1 MISTSMPSASAA
13 FSNAVHCGSL
23 LPTTPILTVSPAAPA
38 ADSFSASVFEAHPA
52 RDAISAAETAA
63 AARVVIRRDKWLLPL
78 VGTQQRYAPIQVLIE
93 SRRHMTSQRALG
105 GVLGRGER
113 LEERGDDLALLGR
126 EIGHD
131 LEPPGMRPAHG
142 VACRGAGLVRDL
154 DGETSAVA

>member
-23 LPTTPILTVSPAAPA
+23 LPTTPILTVSPAA
-38 ADSFSASVFEAHPA
+38 DSFSESVFEAHPA

-63 AARVVIRRDKWLLPL
+63 AARVVIRRDMWFLPL
-78 VGTQQRYAPIQVLIE
+78 VGTQKRYAPIQVLIE

-105 GVLGRGER
+105 GLLGRGER

-126 EIGHD
+126 ESGHD

-142 VACRGAGLVRDL
+142 V
-154 DGETSAVA
+154 